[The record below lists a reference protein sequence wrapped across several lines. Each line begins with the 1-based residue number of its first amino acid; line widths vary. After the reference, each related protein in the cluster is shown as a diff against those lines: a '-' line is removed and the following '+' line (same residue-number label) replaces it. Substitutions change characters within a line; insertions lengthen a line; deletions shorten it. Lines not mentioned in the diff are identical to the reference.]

1 MLKLSVCTITVWSVF
16 SVLDHGDWNYIC
28 SANHLM
34 KYVSAMKQVLDS
46 VYNFFVLPLKDTSR
60 LTGRVFKGRNNPRFS
75 AIFSLCFLSELRGK
89 HKSQV
94 KSKEATGGLNIT
106 LQLLLRSLC
115 TDNSRQCASLHTHTE
130 GRSLSDER
138 ADTPWHTYTYKQA
151 HHHECVIIALYD
163 SDRKPHNVRL

>member
-46 VYNFFVLPLKDTSR
+46 VYNFFVLPLKDMSW

-75 AIFSLCFLSELRGK
+75 AIFSLCLLSELRGK

-115 TDNSRQCASLHTHTE
+115 TDNSRQCASLHTHTRRR
-130 GRSLSDER
+130 GVWVMSVQTHP
-138 ADTPWHTYTYKQA
+138 DTHTHISRHITM
-151 HHHECVIIALYD
+151 CVIIALYD
-163 SDRKPHNVRL
+163 SDRKAHNVRL